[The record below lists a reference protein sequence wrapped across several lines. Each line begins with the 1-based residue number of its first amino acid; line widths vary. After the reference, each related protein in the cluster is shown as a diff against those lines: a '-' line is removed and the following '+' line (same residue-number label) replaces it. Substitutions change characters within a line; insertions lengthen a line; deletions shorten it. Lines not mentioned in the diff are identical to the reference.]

1 MANKIKCFADEAQ
14 CAMLRD
20 TVDRAIAEDTIKIW
34 RDDEGSDIR
43 IYNAERKVPEFSPLY
58 DAMVAHYTSER
69 GVAPK
74 HSFLMVNRL
83 IPMEGNL
90 GSGGGWHRDTW
101 LRQYKIFVFLSDVG
115 EANGPFEYIPG
126 SNRWSAKLKDLIRYR
141 RSLRVPAG
149 HVRGESVLLTVSAGE
164 GTYFDTTTL
173 HRGSPIREG
182 ARYAATLYA
191 FDTSGEK
198 LRRSKERFDVM

>member
-1 MANKIKCFADEAQ
+1 MTSKIRRFADDAE

-20 TVDRAIAEDTIKIW
+20 TVDRTIAEDKVKIW
-34 RDDEGSDIR
+34 RDDHGSDIR
-43 IYNAERKVPEFSPLY
+43 IYNAERKVPEFRPLY
-58 DAMVAHYTSER
+58 DAMIAHYTAEK
-69 GVAPK
+69 GAAPN
-74 HSFLMVNRL
+74 HAFLMVNRL
-83 IPMEGNL
+83 IPKQGNL

-101 LRQYKIFVFLSDVG
+101 LSQHKIFVFLSDVG

-126 SNRWSAKLKDLIRYR
+126 TNRMSVKLKDLIRYR
-141 RSLRVPAG
+141 RSLRVPAE
-149 HVRGESVLLTVSAGE
+149 HVRGESELLTVSAGE

-191 FDTSGEK
+191 FDASGEK